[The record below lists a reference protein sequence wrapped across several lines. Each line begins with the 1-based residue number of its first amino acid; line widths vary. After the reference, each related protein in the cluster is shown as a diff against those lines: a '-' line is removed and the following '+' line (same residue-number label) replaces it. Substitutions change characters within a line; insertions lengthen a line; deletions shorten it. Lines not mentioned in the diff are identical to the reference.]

1 MVTSPY
7 KNVSFYGQGPLN
19 QIQRDYA
26 SDPRNQMFQELM
38 QKGVGNVQS
47 PLEGLTKA
55 LTQGVGGYF
64 AGKSAGEMQ
73 DRQTAANEAM
83 IKALSGA
90 KAKEFDRPTPD
101 FVGPM
106 QGSPGGLQGVIDAG
120 VGTGNQDIMPFLQ
133 NAQMMKMQQD
143 QAAQQAEIDR
153 RNKLADA
160 ITLKK
165 TAGPP
170 TGLTGRPAAGIQY
183 NDEITRLAA
192 LYPTVNGKEDPRV
205 TQMKVLAKLAMLRDI
220 GGSFLTIDASDP
232 MNTKGGPQKTLAPN
246 QTPEHV
252 AEVKTAE
259 EEAKTAAAAGK
270 AENTALGKAVGESNM
285 ALYETVQS
293 GLDTIDKANDLIN
306 HLNTSDAITGAG
318 AEMFKGIERLKSLM
332 GSDIAAGKVANTEIL
347 NAMMGSDVFG
357 MIKSLGIGARGL
369 DTPAEREF
377 MREVLTGTITLNKGT
392 IIRLAEIRRD
402 VGQRAIDKWNDKT
415 DRGELDRFYEA
426 TGIEKSR
433 LGKPKVVVKSL
444 LQIPSPDI
452 TIGGGVSKLPEG
464 VTEEDISQTMKDN
477 NMTREQVFQALGV
490 K

>member
-1 MVTSPY
+1 MAY

-19 QIQRDYA
+19 QIQSDYA
-26 SDPRNQMFQELM
+26 ADPRRAMAERLIAQ
-38 QKGVGNVQS
+38 GSSTAPVQS
-47 PLEGLTKA
+47 PLEGMSRA
-55 LTQGVGGYF
+55 LQAGVGGYF
-64 AGKSAGEMQ
+64 GGQAKREMQ
-73 DRQTAANEAM
+73 DRQTAANDAM

-160 ITLKK
+160 MTLKAAPGNVSGDIPMNIK
-165 TAGPP
+165 EWNEYQKMT
-170 TGLTGRPAAGIQY
+170 PAQQA
-183 NDEITRLAA
+183 
-192 LYPTVNGKEDPRV
+192 
-205 TQMKVLAKLAMLRDI
+205 
-220 GGSFLTIDASDP
+220 SFLTMKRA
-232 MNTKGGPQKTLAPN
+232 TKWQNLGGSVMAPNPVNPSSPPIANILKTLAPN
-246 QTPEHV
+246 QTPEHA

-259 EEAKTAAAAGK
+259 EAAKTAAAAGL
-270 AENTALGKAVGESNM
+270 AENTVLGKAVGESNM

-318 AEMFKGIERLKSLM
+318 AEMFKGIDRLKSLI
-332 GSDIAAGKVANTEIL
+332 GSDVAAGRVANTEIL

-426 TGIEKSR
+426 TGIEKLR
-433 LGKPKVVVKSL
+433 LGKSKVVGKSL
-444 LQIPSPDI
+444 PQIPSPDI

-477 NMTREQVFQALGV
+477 NMTREQVLQALGV